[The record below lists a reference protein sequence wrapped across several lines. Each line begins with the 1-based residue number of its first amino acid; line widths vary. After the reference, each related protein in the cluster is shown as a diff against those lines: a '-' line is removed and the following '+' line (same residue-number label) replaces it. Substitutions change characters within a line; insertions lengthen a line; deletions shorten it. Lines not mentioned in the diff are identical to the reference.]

1 MSNAFKMYTNNCSI
15 KIDEVQYFKRVIT
28 NFVEQQIL
36 DKGKVEKRIIYFTFK
51 YISSRTYKSDNIN
64 IIIFARVKR

>member
-1 MSNAFKMYTNNCSI
+1 MHLKMYTNNCSI